1 MILFPTNPKWSL
13 KFAMN
18 EIGLKKCCKLV
29 QIGFLQSQLSA
40 VIWLYLINK
49 SSKLNIYSFLISYFV
64 ERIKNH
70 DRIDGSLVLKFFHLF
85 SEHPLRGKFTFLSD
99 GGVMVAMIRMC
110 WGQVSGERSTQASE
124 VCYKW
129 LFVKLLQQEILIVT
143 IQLVND
149 VKKIAK
155 QNSFYTESW

>member
-1 MILFPTNPKWSL
+1 MKSEICNEWNLAEKNVANWFKLAFCRVSFQQLFDVNL
-13 KFAMN
+13 
-18 EIGLKKCCKLV
+18 C
-29 QIGFLQSQLSA
+29 
-40 VIWLYLINK
+40 INK

-64 ERIKNH
+64 ERIKNQ

-129 LFVKLLQQEILIVT
+129 LFVKLFQQEILIVT

>member
-1 MILFPTNPKWSL
+1 
-13 KFAMN
+13 
-18 EIGLKKCCKLV
+18 
-29 QIGFLQSQLSA
+29 
-40 VIWLYLINK
+40 
-49 SSKLNIYSFLISYFV
+49 
-64 ERIKNH
+64 
-70 DRIDGSLVLKFFHLF
+70 
-85 SEHPLRGKFTFLSD
+85 
-99 GGVMVAMIRMC
+99 MVAMIRMC

-155 QNSFYTESW
+155 QNSFIQNAGKVHRSSTELSLIVFNIEKVWSQSDYGATISFIMVETTS